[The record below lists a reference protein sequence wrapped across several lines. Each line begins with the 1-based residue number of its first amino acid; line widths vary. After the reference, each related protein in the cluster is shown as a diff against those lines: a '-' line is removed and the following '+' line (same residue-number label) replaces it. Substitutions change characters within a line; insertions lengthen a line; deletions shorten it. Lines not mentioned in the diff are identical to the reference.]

1 MSLTDVCEFFRD
13 TQMRIGCRCEPD
25 DSIAR
30 GGGGVR
36 RAGTGERTRD
46 GEVRPVKA
54 G

>member
-1 MSLTDVCEFFRD
+1 MSLSDVCEFFRD

-25 DSIAR
+25 DSVAR

-36 RAGTGERTRD
+36 RAGTGEGTRA
-46 GEVRPVKA
+46 GEVGSVNA